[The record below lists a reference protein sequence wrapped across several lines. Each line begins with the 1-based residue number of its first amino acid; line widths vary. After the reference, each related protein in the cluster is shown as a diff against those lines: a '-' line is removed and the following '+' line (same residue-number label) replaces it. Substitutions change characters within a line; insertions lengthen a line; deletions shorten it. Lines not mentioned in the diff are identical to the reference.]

1 LGLLGDLKNG
11 SSMLHSVGRAL
22 GSELTAL
29 GKDALAATVEQ
40 QVTDFCKPLVAG
52 MRAQLVEL
60 IADPMPPTFAE
71 NLREAG
77 YAVTDENAAALWVV
91 VIKSIA
97 EQPAP
102 PAGVRA

>member
-11 SSMLHSVGRAL
+11 GGAL
-22 GSELTAL
+22 RSIGLAIGGELTAL

-91 VIKSIA
+91 VIQSIA
-97 EQPAP
+97 EQPAS